1 MGNKSKM
8 SVEIRLTDICKG
20 FRDEKIRNDAKTSGQ
35 EGTFAGCFERMTF
48 IPNDGLSTETLETIQ
63 KFTINEGLVDA
74 L

>member
-1 MGNKSKM
+1 MQ
-8 SVEIRLTDICKG
+8 R

-63 KFTINEGLVDA
+63 KFTINEGQVDA
-74 L
+74 LCHQGYGLESESRI